1 MFYRNR
7 NLYEKRQ
14 AEVRKECLGEIL
26 LLQIHGGSQFV
37 LRFRTASPSFTRSIE
52 GMDHARGVKGGG
64 QKKIKS
70 SKNIGIPDGKGS
82 KNNNPILFLSMFSEE

>member
-26 LLQIHGGSQFV
+26 LLQVHGSSQFA

-70 SKNIGIPDGKGS
+70 SKNIGIPD
-82 KNNNPILFLSMFSEE
+82 